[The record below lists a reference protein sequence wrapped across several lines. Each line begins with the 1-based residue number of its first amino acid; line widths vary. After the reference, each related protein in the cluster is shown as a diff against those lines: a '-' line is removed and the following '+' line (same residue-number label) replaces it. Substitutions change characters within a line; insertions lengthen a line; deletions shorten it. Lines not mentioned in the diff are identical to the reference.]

1 MAETAIHTMQL
12 RAREALTASRVR
24 DLCNLTVE
32 YSGEQLVIS
41 GSVSRFYYKQL
52 AQELV
57 LGACGRVR
65 LANEIDVR

>member
-12 RAREALTASRVR
+12 RARKALTASRVR
-24 DLCNLTVE
+24 DLCDLRVDW
-32 YSGEQLVIS
+32 SGEQLVIS

-57 LGACGRVR
+57 LGACGQVC
-65 LANEIDVR
+65 LVNAIDVR